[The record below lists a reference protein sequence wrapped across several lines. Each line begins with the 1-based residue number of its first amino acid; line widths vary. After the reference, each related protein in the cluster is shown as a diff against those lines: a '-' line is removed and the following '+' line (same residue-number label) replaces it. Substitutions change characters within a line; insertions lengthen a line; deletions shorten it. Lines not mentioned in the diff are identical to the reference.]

1 MGQQRSKRI
10 GSGKGCGCPSLA
22 GPRTELPAW
31 QLVSQAGETHELLHK
46 SSVDDRQPSD
56 LPSSLCSQVWPTEL
70 STMTSMLCV
79 TCVSS
84 STSCP
89 SAARTRLPSESAMTP
104 GGWYWVYHSLA
115 FLGLSVLT
123 GSQVSLEQVV
133 EYVNKV
139 SLSCGEDGDILGQEQ
154 LLVISLLL

>member
-1 MGQQRSKRI
+1 
-10 GSGKGCGCPSLA
+10 
-22 GPRTELPAW
+22 
-31 QLVSQAGETHELLHK
+31 
-46 SSVDDRQPSD
+46 
-56 LPSSLCSQVWPTEL
+56 
-70 STMTSMLCV
+70 
-79 TCVSS
+79 
-84 STSCP
+84 
-89 SAARTRLPSESAMTP
+89 MTP